1 MQAKE
6 VEKIYSLSNLNL
18 EGKDIEDLSNKFN
31 IVIDFIEDIFDVD
44 TENIKMTESIDAH
57 KAVFRKDEAK
67 ESSSRDDALKNAPD
81 REFGYFRLD
90 WNL

>member
-1 MQAKE
+1 MQVKE

-18 EGKDIEDLSNKFN
+18 EGKDVEDLSNKFN

>member
-6 VEKIYSLSNLNL
+6 VERIYSLSNLNL
-18 EGKDIEDLSNKFN
+18 EGKDVEDLSNKFN

>member
-18 EGKDIEDLSNKFN
+18 EGKDVEDLSNKFN
-31 IVIDFIEDIFDVD
+31 IVIDFIEDIFEVD

-57 KAVFRKDEAK
+57 RAVFRKDEAK

>member
-18 EGKDIEDLSNKFN
+18 EGKDVEDLSNKFN

>member
-18 EGKDIEDLSNKFN
+18 EGKDVEDLSNKFN

-90 WNL
+90 WKL

>member
-6 VEKIYSLSNLNL
+6 VEKIYRLANLSL
-18 EGKDIEDLSNKFN
+18 EGKDVDDLSDKFN
-31 IVIDFIEDIFDVD
+31 IVIDFIEEIFDVD
-44 TENIKMTESIDAH
+44 TENVEMTESIDAH

-67 ESSSRDDALKNAPD
+67 ESSSRDEALKNAPD
-81 REFGYFRLD
+81 KEFGYFRLD

>member
-18 EGKDIEDLSNKFN
+18 EGKDVEDLSNKFN
-31 IVIDFIEDIFDVD
+31 IVIYFIEDIFDVD

>member
-18 EGKDIEDLSNKFN
+18 EGKDVEDLSNKFN

-44 TENIKMTESIDAH
+44 TENIKMTESIDTH

>member
-18 EGKDIEDLSNKFN
+18 EGKDVEDLSNKFN

-57 KAVFRKDEAK
+57 KAVFREDEAK

>member
-18 EGKDIEDLSNKFN
+18 EGKDVEDLSNKFN

-44 TENIKMTESIDAH
+44 TENIKMTESIDVH